1 LAYQPSKEDFVE
13 ASEKVKGIVVT
24 GVIGEDVHII
34 GIRVLEHALSKAGFR
49 VISLGI
55 HASHEEFIN
64 AAKETKAD
72 AILVSSLA
80 GHARVM
86 ASGLK
91 DKCIEAGLK
100 GIRLYI
106 GGMLAVDE
114 PKWEDTQ
121 KTFKEMGFDRIYPP
135 STLPGRVIAD
145 LEADLLMGNKGMADR

>member
-1 LAYQPSKEDFVE
+1 MG
-13 ASEKVKGIVVT
+13 ASEKVKGTVVT

-34 GIRVLEHALSKAGFR
+34 GIRVLEHALKEAGFN
-49 VISLGI
+49 VVSLGI
-55 HASHEEFIN
+55 HTSQEEFIN

-100 GIRLYI
+100 DVRLYI

-114 PKWEDTQ
+114 PKWEDTK

-135 STLPGRVIAD
+135 STLPGQVISD
-145 LEADLLMGNKGMADR
+145 LEADLGVKGDNNKRITRNTAL

>member
-1 LAYQPSKEDFVE
+1 ME
-13 ASEKVKGIVVT
+13 ASEKVKGTLIT

-34 GIRVLEHALSKAGFR
+34 GIRVIEQALRRAGFK
-49 VISLGI
+49 VVSLGI
-55 HASHEEFIN
+55 HTSQEDFVN

-86 ASGLK
+86 AEGLK
-91 DKCIEAGLK
+91 GKCMEAGLRDV
-100 GIRLYI
+100 RLYI

-121 KTFKEMGFDRIYPP
+121 KTFKEMGFDRVYPP
-135 STLPGRVIAD
+135 TTLPGKLIAD
-145 LEADLLMGNKGMADR
+145 LEADLGIGKKDLG